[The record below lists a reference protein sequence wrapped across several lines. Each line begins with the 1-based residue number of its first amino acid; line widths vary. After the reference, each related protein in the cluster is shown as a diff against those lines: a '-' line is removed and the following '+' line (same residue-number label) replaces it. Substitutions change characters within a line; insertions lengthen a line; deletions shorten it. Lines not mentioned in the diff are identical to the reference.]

1 MHRTENLFNNAGMN
15 AYASNL
21 LSFGMIGITA
31 LLCCVLGSCL
41 ASLMVLGLEKNGSSR
56 CYVWRIDML
65 TRKTLTRK
73 LLFSEMT
80 ALDQDCFMG
89 TDQMFVMQQTFLIKV
104 TTEREQ
110 NRSLHGH

>member
-41 ASLMVLGLEKNGSSR
+41 ASLMVLGLEKKWFFQVLHFENR
-56 CYVWRIDML
+56 YAYKED
-65 TRKTLTRK
+65 THQKT
-73 LLFSEMT
+73 S
-80 ALDQDCFMG
+80 
-89 TDQMFVMQQTFLIKV
+89 V
-104 TTEREQ
+104 
-110 NRSLHGH
+110 